1 MQNTYKNINIVALI
15 GLTVACI
22 LLSINIGASK
32 TRIEKLEKQVADM
45 APVVVEAYNGQNYLG
60 KVLYEVGMLD
70 KNADGTGV
78 IINPALPLRSAQQAG
93 VMPQ

>member
-1 MQNTYKNINIVALI
+1 MQENNNKIIVPVLVLVLFVLGYFTYSLNKQVE
-15 GLTVACI
+15 T
-22 LLSINIGASK
+22 
-32 TRIEKLEKQVADM
+32 LEKQVKDM
-45 APVVVEAYNGQNYLG
+45 APIVVEAYNGQNYLG

-78 IINPALPLRSAQQAG
+78 IINPALPLRSAQQAE

>member
-1 MQNTYKNINIVALI
+1 MQENNNKIIISVLILVSCVLGYFTYSLDKQVTA
-15 GLTVACI
+15 
-22 LLSINIGASK
+22 
-32 TRIEKLEKQVADM
+32 LEKQVKDM
-45 APVVVEAYNGQNYLG
+45 APIVVEAYNGQNYLG

-93 VMPQ
+93 VTPQ